1 MNLYAIND
9 LITQAFESAVDLETG
24 EIVNAEAYEA
34 LDSLQMAF
42 DQKAEGILLWIKN
55 LTAEAEALKKEKLAF
70 AERQSAAER
79 KAESLKKYIS
89 GVLCGNKFQTEK
101 VSVTWRKSEAVEYAG
116 NVYDLPEELLKYKEP
131 EINKTELKKRLKAG
145 EIINGAELVQRN
157 NMQIK

>member
-9 LITQAFESAVDLETG
+9 LITQAFESAVDMETG

-116 NVYDLPEELLKYKEP
+116 NVYDLPDELLKYKEP

-145 EIINGAELVQRN
+145 EVIAGAELVQRN

>member
-9 LITQAFESAVDLETG
+9 LITQAFESAVDMETG
-24 EIVNAEAYEA
+24 EIVNADAYEA

-70 AERQSAAER
+70 SERQAAAER

-145 EIINGAELVQRN
+145 EVIAGAELVQRN

>member
-1 MNLYAIND
+1 MNLYTIND
-9 LITQAFESAVDLETG
+9 LITQAFENAVDVETG

-34 LDSLQMAF
+34 LDSLQMTF

-55 LTAEAEALKKEKLAF
+55 LTAEAEALKKEKQAF
-70 AERQSAAER
+70 AERQSSAER

-101 VSVTWRKSEAVEYAG
+101 VSVTWRKSEAVEYSG
-116 NVYDLPEELLKYKEP
+116 NLYDLPEELLKYKEP

-145 EIINGAELVQRN
+145 EMIAGAELVQKN
-157 NMQIK
+157 NIQIK

>member
-9 LITQAFESAVDLETG
+9 LITQAFESAVDMETG

-70 AERQSAAER
+70 SERQAAAER

-145 EIINGAELVQRN
+145 EVIAGAELVQRN
-157 NMQIK
+157 NM

>member
-9 LITQAFESAVDLETG
+9 LITQAFESAVDMETG

-42 DQKAEGILLWIKN
+42 DQKTEGILLWIKN

-116 NVYDLPEELLKYKEP
+116 NVYDLPEEFLKYKEP

-145 EIINGAELVQRN
+145 EVIAGAELVQRN

>member
-1 MNLYAIND
+1 MKDCL
-9 LITQAFESAVDLETG
+9 
-24 EIVNAEAYEA
+24 
-34 LDSLQMAF
+34 
-42 DQKAEGILLWIKN
+42 ILLWIKN

-70 AERQSAAER
+70 AERQSAVER

-116 NVYDLPEELLKYKEP
+116 SVYDLPEELLNYKEP

-145 EIINGAELVQRN
+145 EVINGAELVQRN

>member
-9 LITQAFESAVDLETG
+9 LITQAFESAVDMETG
-24 EIVNAEAYEA
+24 EIINAEAYEA

-55 LTAEAEALKKEKLAF
+55 LAAEAEALKKEKQAF
-70 AERQSAAER
+70 AERQAATER
-79 KAESLKKYIS
+79 KAESLKKYIA

-101 VSVTWRKSEAVEYAG
+101 VSVTWRKSEAVEYTG
-116 NVYDLPEELLKYKEP
+116 NVYDLPEELLKFKEP
-131 EINKTELKKRLKAG
+131 ELNKTELKKRLKAG
-145 EIINGAELVQRN
+145 EKIAGAELVQRN

>member
-9 LITQAFESAVDLETG
+9 LITQAFESAVDTETG
-24 EIVNAEAYEA
+24 EIMNAEAYEA

-42 DQKAEGILLWIKN
+42 DQKTEGILLWIKN

-116 NVYDLPEELLKYKEP
+116 NVYDLPEEFLKYKEP

-145 EIINGAELVQRN
+145 EVIAGAELVQRN

>member
-9 LITQAFESAVDLETG
+9 LITQAFESAVDMETG
-24 EIVNAEAYEA
+24 EIVNADAYEA

-145 EIINGAELVQRN
+145 EVIAGAELVQRN

>member
-9 LITQAFESAVDLETG
+9 LITQAFESAVDMETG
-24 EIVNAEAYEA
+24 EIVNADAYEA

-42 DQKAEGILLWIKN
+42 DKKAEGILLWIKN
-55 LTAEAEALKKEKLAF
+55 LTAEAEALKKEKQAF

-89 GVLCGNKFQTEK
+89 GVLCGNNFQTEK

-131 EINKTELKKRLKAG
+131 EINKTELKKRLKSG
-145 EIINGAELVQRN
+145 EVINGAELVQRN

>member
-9 LITQAFESAVDLETG
+9 LITQAFESAVDMETG
-24 EIVNAEAYEA
+24 EIVNADAYEA

-116 NVYDLPEELLKYKEP
+116 NVYDLPEELVKYKEP
-131 EINKTELKKRLKAG
+131 EINKAELKKRLKAG
-145 EIINGAELVQRN
+145 EVIAGAELVQRN

>member
-89 GVLCGNKFQTEK
+89 GVLGGNKFQTEK

-145 EIINGAELVQRN
+145 EVINGAELVQRN

>member
-9 LITQAFESAVDLETG
+9 LITQAFESAVDMETG
-24 EIVNAEAYEA
+24 EIANADAYEA
-34 LDSLQMAF
+34 LDSLQMEF
-42 DQKAEGILLWIKN
+42 DKKAEGILLWIKN

-145 EIINGAELVQRN
+145 EVINGAELVQRN

>member
-145 EIINGAELVQRN
+145 EVINGAELVHRN

>member
-9 LITQAFESAVDLETG
+9 LITQAFESAVDMETG
-24 EIVNAEAYEA
+24 EIVNADAYEA

-42 DQKAEGILLWIKN
+42 DKKAEGILLWIKN

-145 EIINGAELVQRN
+145 EVINGAELVYRN